1 MAGNKGRVAIRCF
14 STLISTFSTMLPYF
28 PSPPPAPS
36 WRKPTN
42 GVSLEEIGGLGER
55 GTWGLGERKGRG
67 GRDWGRVERRLGFH
81 CGSCHV
87 LYCKV
92 KKIDGHDSLKT
103 RSNGQ
108 ESEIVVR
115 PPWGASIIPLD
126 SLKTRSNG
134 QESEIVVRPP
144 WGGIYYTFRYSS
156 TIC

>member
-115 PPWGASIIPLD
+115 PPWG
-126 SLKTRSNG
+126 
-134 QESEIVVRPP
+134 
-144 WGGIYYTFRYSS
+144 GIYYTFRFFEDKIQW
-156 TIC
+156 TRI